1 MIKRHG
7 NANERRRRDHI
18 LAACLAFAAL
28 ASPALAAPSTF
39 GPVVGSALLCRDQ
52 IDNAYFHDYFSRTFG
67 PSYKREGGAY
77 WFRAEATLWGSPVRE
92 VLVSDGTGSYQFIA
106 AVADATPEELNEAIR
121 KSAGVRHRKKDA
133 SRYAVLESSPGSR
146 IVYFK
151 ARSKIY
157 CAKSRPQLREH

>member
-1 MIKRHG
+1 MARLLPRT
-7 NANERRRRDHI
+7 AQL
-18 LAACLAFAAL
+18 LAVFLVCAAPV
-28 ASPALAAPSTF
+28 APALATPSTF

-77 WFRAEATLWGSPVRE
+77 WFRADATLWGSQVRE
-92 VLVSDGTGSYQFIA
+92 VLVSDGTGDFQFIA

-121 KSAGVRHRKKDA
+121 KSAGVRHRKTAA

-151 ARSKIY
+151 TRSKIY
-157 CAKSRPQLREH
+157 CAKSRPQLPEH